1 MLHLEWRRRSLRGLA
16 SDLMSL
22 DIAWVLTSSRNDKI
36 SEIESADKMKKLE
49 MWSDLLK
56 VSQSSQV
63 HSQLDPELF
72 FV

>member
-1 MLHLEWRRRSLRGLA
+1 MLHLEWGRRSLRGLA

-22 DIAWVLTSSRNDKI
+22 DITWVLTSSRNDKI

-56 VSQSSQV
+56 VSQSSLV
-63 HSQLDPELF
+63 HSQLDP
-72 FV
+72 